1 MDMSYLFYMAEQ
13 EGQLDTKWSKI
24 QKAIAEARPGSSIRE
39 ACRQVGLDYYS
50 LSLSEIDYMKGK
62 GLNNAN

>member
-13 EGQLDTKWSKI
+13 EGKLDTKWGKI

-39 ACRQVGLDYYS
+39 ACQLVGLDYYT
-50 LSLSEIDYMKGK
+50 LTPSEISYMERNGF
-62 GLNNAN
+62 NAQ